1 MIRVARGML
10 SLGSLPHHRPQACSP
25 QTAPIITPKVHN
37 GNPIKTIL
45 KASLSRVSGS
55 GSQAVA
61 VWSHCGPAAATA
73 APGPVATALP
83 EAAREDPGPEASTR
97 LRPPMAQAFSS
108 AAKLKKKGKL
118 SSADAGTMPGTGNL
132 SHKE

>member
-83 EAAREDPGPEASTR
+83 EAASEDRGPEASTS
-97 LRPPMAQAFSS
+97 LRPPMAQALSS
-108 AAKLKKKGKL
+108 AAKLNKKVKL
-118 SSADAGTMPGTGNL
+118 RSADDASMLVTWSL
-132 SHKE
+132 SQ

>member
-1 MIRVARGML
+1 MIQVTAAMI

-37 GNPIKTIL
+37 GNPIRTIL

-61 VWSHCGPAAATA
+61 VCSHCGPAAATA
-73 APGPVATALP
+73 AAGPGATALP
-83 EAAREDPGPEASTR
+83 GPASADRGPEASTS
-97 LRPPMAQAFSS
+97 LRPPMAPALSS
-108 AAKLKKKGKL
+108 AAKLKKKVKR
-118 SSADAGTMPGTGNL
+118 SNADDVATLVTWVL
-132 SHKE
+132 RH

>member
-1 MIRVARGML
+1 MIQVTAAMI
-10 SLGSLPHHRPQACSP
+10 SLGPLPHHRPQACSP
-25 QTAPIITPKVHN
+25 HTAPIITPKVHN
-37 GNPIKTIL
+37 GNPIRTIL

-83 EAAREDPGPEASTR
+83 EAASEYRGPEASTSF
-97 LRPPMAQAFSS
+97 RPPQAQAFSR
-108 AAKLKKKGKL
+108 AAQPNKQGK
-118 SSADAGTMPGTGNL
+118 PN
-132 SHKE
+132 